1 MRFEGQRGG
10 TRLIFFFKKT
20 RLLRCN
26 SQTKA
31 SPRFDAQ
38 VSGVNS
44 TDDVVRSSPLSVV
57 ITSTEA
63 LLSDIPIAPDPGHR
77 PSGSVSVSLPVLH
90 VSRALSVLCLAS
102 SFSITFSSPSLQ
114 SRESAL
120 HSSRLS
126 TIPRSG
132 WTVFYWSL
140 VCWWTHGS
148 ALQLPWKCGGG
159 PLCPRFR
166 FLWVCTQERN
176 RWPIWKPG
184 TELEDLR
191 GGCSSLHLL
200 VFRLPL
206 LAHGLFLPS
215 TLPRGRSWGDGIQ
228 GPLDAPAS
236 QRAQLL
242 GDGEKR
248 REGRR
253 WAMGHPHPC
262 GRLGGPRL
270 LSSRLLHL
278 GSVRCFPSPR
288 GLSRQPPGPVLSV
301 GRPLQSL
308 L

>member
-90 VSRALSVLCLAS
+90 VSLALSVLCLAS

-166 FLWVCTQERN
+166 LLWRSSSSVPAAPVYICWCSACPSLPTGSFSPLLCPEDG
-176 RWPIWKPG
+176 PG
-184 TELEDLR
+184 GTASKGPLTL
-191 GGCSSLHLL
+191 
-200 VFRLPL
+200 RLP
-206 LAHGLFLPS
+206 S
-215 TLPRGRSWGDGIQ
+215 
-228 GPLDAPAS
+228 
-236 QRAQLL
+236 
-242 GDGEKR
+242 
-248 REGRR
+248 
-253 WAMGHPHPC
+253 
-262 GRLGGPRL
+262 
-270 LSSRLLHL
+270 
-278 GSVRCFPSPR
+278 
-288 GLSRQPPGPVLSV
+288 GLSY
-301 GRPLQSL
+301 
-308 L
+308 